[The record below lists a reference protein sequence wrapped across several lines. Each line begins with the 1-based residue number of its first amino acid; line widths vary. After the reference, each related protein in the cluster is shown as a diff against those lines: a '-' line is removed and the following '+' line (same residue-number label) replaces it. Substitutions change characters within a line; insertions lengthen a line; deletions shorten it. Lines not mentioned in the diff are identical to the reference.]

1 MVQMNYFSACF
12 VFELLLE
19 RNQGQLQTSVEKHTK
34 FLLRHILLGESFR
47 TPTKLYKQC
56 PDTRSINSKPAQTN
70 TYNTV
75 LSPLKKK
82 KMRVPFGLLGGL
94 CCLGNGLCCLW
105 QRLLPR
111 EFVSTLS
118 RDTSYQKQLVEENWV
133 DFNIQ
138 NLYIF
143 HRLIRNTPQIQNL
156 SCL

>member
-1 MVQMNYFSACF
+1 MNYFSACF

-75 LSPLKKK
+75 LSLLKKK
-82 KMRVPFGLLGGL
+82 NASAIWIAWRFVLPGD
-94 CCLGNGLCCLW
+94 W
-105 QRLLPR
+105 ILLPLA
-111 EFVSTLS
+111 E
-118 RDTSYQKQLVEENWV
+118 TSALG
-133 DFNIQ
+133 I
-138 NLYIF
+138 
-143 HRLIRNTPQIQNL
+143 
-156 SCL
+156 C

>member
-1 MVQMNYFSACF
+1 MNYFSACF

-34 FLLRHILLGESFR
+34 FLLRHILLGESVR

-82 KMRVPFGLLGGL
+82 KCECHLDCLEVRVAWGLDSAAFGRDF
-94 CCLGNGLCCLW
+94 CLGN
-105 QRLLPR
+105 LLA
-111 EFVSTLS
+111 LS
-118 RDTSYQKQLVEENWV
+118 PE
-133 DFNIQ
+133 I
-138 NLYIF
+138 
-143 HRLIRNTPQIQNL
+143 HPIRN
-156 SCL
+156 S